1 VDGDNA
7 IFISHDELRASPL
20 FAGYQTPVPSLVV
33 PNDELVSRLTA
44 IIGTLIFERTDVEWR
59 DAGDGP
65 GVEVSRLA
73 DDTLRSDIHLV
84 GDGFGSPD
92 IHLTLDTQI
101 SFQSVAGGWE
111 LVFAPAGFNASVD
124 FPWWA
129 DTIAAIIDPVCV
141 PTAVIAGS
149 QFDDCMSLLED
160 YIAKQIE
167 NGFTA
172 PSQRVKVALPPTCA
186 TPGVR
191 VTTDNQLAFFC
202 AATRTTTVGT
212 GVKGMVGGTTKAIL
226 IR

>member
-1 VDGDNA
+1 L
-7 IFISHDELRASPL
+7 S
-20 FAGYQTPVPSLVV
+20 AGT
-33 PNDELVSRLTA
+33 
-44 IIGTLIFERTDVEWR
+44 
-59 DAGDGP
+59 
-65 GVEVSRLA
+65 

-92 IHLTLDTQI
+92 IHLTLDTQV
-101 SFQSVAGGWE
+101 SFQTVGGGWE

-160 YIAKQIE
+160 Y
-167 NGFTA
+167 GFTA

-191 VTTDNQLAFFC
+191 VTADNQLSFFC
-202 AATRTTTVGT
+202 AATRTTTLGTVG
-212 GVKGMVGGTTKAIL
+212 KGLVGTTKSIL